1 MATICTNRVFTVHIK
16 STAVIII
23 TIIIV
28 VSVVSALCHTIVIS
42 LNLADF
48 SSLSLSLIQC
58 ERSTQNILSYSRD
71 GNMIKIKVKR

>member
-23 TIIIV
+23 IIIV

-42 LNLADF
+42 LNLAGF
-48 SSLSLSLIQC
+48 SSFSLSLIQC
-58 ERSTQNILSYSRD
+58 ERSTQNNLSYSRD
-71 GNMIKIKVKR
+71 GNVIKIKVKR